1 MKDNPSRRNFF
12 KTSGIVAAGVLLF
25 SVGATKYG
33 MADTVAEYELTNGT
47 PDLRTFGNK
56 HITIKGNV
64 YDKTGTNS
72 TWCNSRNLAFVA
84 RIKRIQT

>member
-33 MADTVAEYELTNGT
+33 MADTNTEYQQADDI

-56 HITIKGNV
+56 HITIKGIV
-64 YDKTGTNS
+64 YD
-72 TWCNSRNLAFVA
+72 
-84 RIKRIQT
+84 